1 MPYQRKHA
9 APFPVGAGFFQFSM
23 NEYIVQ
29 VDCLLFFIID
39 LQWTFISVSKLK
51 EQNAHSPPPTLLLPQ
66 KLKICNLRHTKKC
79 ARFWMINLIFTQILW
94 NILVE
99 YSINL
104 SSEIYLKVL
113 SSMKQI
119 IRSFY
124 CYSQKIRHKYLYR
137 NFECSSE

>member
-1 MPYQRKHA
+1 MHTPLPRLY
-9 APFPVGAGFFQFSM
+9 S
-23 NEYIVQ
+23 
-29 VDCLLFFIID
+29 CLK
-39 LQWTFISVSKLK
+39 SSKSAIYGT
-51 EQNAHSPPPTLLLPQ
+51 Q
-66 KLKICNLRHTKKC
+66 KKC

-124 CYSQKIRHKYLYR
+124 CYSQKIRHNTYIETLNVLQNKTNGSRHNWATVEQRFTKNIKYDIIIQYLAQIVLFDDQWLPR
-137 NFECSSE
+137 HSVKGTNW